1 MHEFIDQKK
10 EMFRAELANICVK
23 KEITDLNKK
32 KDARKHALDQSHKML
47 TNDQTNLLKF
57 VEQDDA

>member
-1 MHEFIDQKK
+1 
-10 EMFRAELANICVK
+10 MFRAELANICVK